1 MKFIEI
7 ENKLINLD
15 NVTSICKSRVTTI
28 CKSNEELI
36 RIHFTKER
44 GYIDIEKESEEELNK
59 VWERLKSLC
68 MGVGEQNDKW
78 HDLRKNPDDLPEADE
93 YGCGEY
99 VLVMIG
105 TPEWNRWEQAYYHH
119 GKRMW
124 STYEQ
129 NVFAWRYIEPFEE
142 NKDDE

>member
-28 CKSNEELI
+28 CKSDEELI
-36 RIHFTKER
+36 HISFNGR

-68 MGVGEQNDKW
+68 MGVNEQND
-78 HDLRKNPDDLPEADE
+78 E
-93 YGCGEY
+93 
-99 VLVMIG
+99 
-105 TPEWNRWEQAYYHH
+105 
-119 GKRMW
+119 
-124 STYEQ
+124 
-129 NVFAWRYIEPFEE
+129 
-142 NKDDE
+142 